1 MRQIFLLGGRVATAV
16 AALASA
22 ASYAAAGDFDPS
34 FNQVGFTRHDLS
46 ESALAEGVVIYP
58 SGEIVTLGFYGT
70 DRRPILWRQLP
81 DGTLDTS
88 FGGTGVV
95 YPPIPGANSI
105 PDTIAVDNLNRI
117 IVVGTFGT
125 GYVLWRLNF
134 DGSSDLSFA
143 GTGYF
148 TFSTGASPPYPI
160 TGVAIQADNKIV
172 GVGGMLSSR
181 SQFTVYRV
189 TEAGELDSTFGG
201 TGVIFTEITPGG
213 GVDRATGVAIQA
225 DGRIV
230 AAGRARSFASLNY
243 QVALARYLPSG
254 ELDSDF
260 GEGGKVLFS
269 ILDNNLGRKV
279 VIQPDG
285 KIVVTGTTCADLGG
299 DNSYCYFGVAR
310 VDGRGALDP
319 TFGAGG
325 KVYTDVG
332 SNGGAAY
339 DLALQSDNRI
349 VVVGQRFVADTPSVV
364 NVALVRYQEDGSLD
378 ATFGLGGIS
387 ETNFGY
393 AENEAFGVGL
403 QPDGKIVVAGFTT
416 RDDSSTWVAV
426 TARYL
431 SQ

>member
-1 MRQIFLLGGRVATAV
+1 MRQIFLLCGRVATAV

-285 KIVVTGTTCADLGG
+285 KIVVTGTTCADLG
-299 DNSYCYFGVAR
+299 
-310 VDGRGALDP
+310 
-319 TFGAGG
+319 
-325 KVYTDVG
+325 